1 MIFRIDSSLTKDKLG
16 KMRLFLF
23 LPVICSFL
31 FKALCS
37 ETSDTDLKHY
47 RVHEWEDS
55 ESKSFL
61 YRTASPEKMEKG
73 KTYPILVF
81 FHGAG
86 GRGSD
91 NKGQLLDAGGLQ
103 AFERAGLR
111 TTLSSHFFAG
121 QVPKGERWVD
131 VHWSLLG
138 HKMPRISDS
147 MRMAFEAVDAYID
160 NPENQVDSKRIYV
173 MGLSMGGYG
182 TWDAIQRKPDFFAAA
197 VPICGGGDSSLAHK
211 LTKLPIWAWHGNLDK
226 VIKPS
231 RSSDMIDAISKSG
244 GSPKYSEIKG
254 RGHNSWVDCW
264 KSKEMWTWLY
274 SQKNKGS

>member
-1 MIFRIDSSLTKDKLG
+1 
-16 KMRLFLF
+16 
-23 LPVICSFL
+23 
-31 FKALCS
+31 
-37 ETSDTDLKHY
+37 
-47 RVHEWEDS
+47 
-55 ESKSFL
+55 
-61 YRTASPEKMEKG
+61 
-73 KTYPILVF
+73 
-81 FHGAG
+81 
-86 GRGSD
+86 
-91 NKGQLLDAGGLQ
+91 
-103 AFERAGLR
+103 
-111 TTLSSHFFAG
+111 
-121 QVPKGERWVD
+121 
-131 VHWSLLG
+131 
-138 HKMPRISDS
+138 
-147 MRMAFEAVDAYID
+147 MAFEAVDAYID

-211 LTKLPIWAWHGNLDK
+211 LTKLPIWAWHGDLDK

-231 RSSDMIDAISKSG
+231 RSSDMIYAISKSG